1 MNAPVKCCPL
11 CRQVA
16 AQLDLAAV
24 NFLRRMNK
32 RAAILRLI
40 REVATGLTVAE
51 ITKALR
57 LSHASVSARVHDA
70 ERRNE
75 IRKHG
80 KRATDSG
87 RLAWCWVPIDA
98 NAADTEQLRDPFPFD
113 PDSSCAGGGIES

>member
-1 MNAPVKCCPL
+1 MVS
-11 CRQVA
+11 

-24 NFLRRMNK
+24 NFLKRQNK

-40 REVATGLTVAE
+40 RDVRTGLTVAE

-57 LSHASVSARVHDA
+57 ISHASVSARVHDA

-75 IRKHG
+75 IRKSG

-87 RLAWCWVPIDA
+87 RLAWCWVPVEA
-98 NAADTEQLRDPFPFD
+98 ESADVAQLQTVGPVEFAEFMD
-113 PDSSCAGGGIES
+113 GGP